1 VHSNEINNPKKNSDA
16 GLFSAT
22 DDYVNMME
30 VARYHGKIHEI
41 AIRSQDHF
49 KGLIEFTKT
58 DNDIIP
64 LFVRNENKID
74 IVPSMALNLEIEEGS
89 VLAYLGKE
97 IVEKDTGEVVME
109 EEPS

>member
-1 VHSNEINNPKKNSDA
+1 
-16 GLFSAT
+16 
-22 DDYVNMME
+22 MME

-49 KGLIEFTKT
+49 QGLIEITKT

-64 LFVRNENKID
+64 LFVRNEDKID
-74 IVPSMALNLEIEEGS
+74 IIQSSALDLEIQEGS

-109 EEPS
+109 EKQS